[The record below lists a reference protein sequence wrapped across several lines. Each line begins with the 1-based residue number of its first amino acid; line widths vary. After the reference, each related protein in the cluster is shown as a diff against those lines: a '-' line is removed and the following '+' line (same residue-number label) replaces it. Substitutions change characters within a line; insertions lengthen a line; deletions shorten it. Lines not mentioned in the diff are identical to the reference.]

1 MIELSKE
8 NYDTEVIESQ
18 RTVVVDFWGENCVR
32 CMQIMPGM
40 EELADEF
47 EGRAVFAKVNIQ
59 GNRRLAMREQV
70 MSLPS
75 VLIYKNGERRAFLT
89 GNSFTADDVR
99 QKLTEVL
106 DA

>member
-1 MIELSKE
+1 MLELTKE
-8 NYDTEVIESQ
+8 NYDAEVIEKKG
-18 RTVVVDFWGENCVR
+18 TIVIDFWGETCVR

-40 EELADEF
+40 EELEQEF
-47 EGRAVFAKVNIQ
+47 GERAVFAKVNIQ

-75 VLIYKNGERRAFLT
+75 VLIYSDGERKAAIT
-89 GNSFTADDVR
+89 GNSFKADDVR
-99 QKLTEVL
+99 EKLIEVL

>member
-1 MIELSKE
+1 MIELTKE
-8 NYDTEVIESQ
+8 NYDAEVVEAKGV
-18 RTVVVDFWGENCVR
+18 VVVDFWGQTCVR

-40 EELADEF
+40 EELASDYD
-47 EGRAVFAKVNIQ
+47 GKAVFAKVNIQ

-75 VLIYKNGERRAFLT
+75 VLIYSDGEKKATLT

-99 QKLTEVL
+99 AKLEEAL
-106 DA
+106 HG